1 MPADQPFCPLGSLTQ
16 TSGTSAD
23 FLGRVFNP
31 KASKY
36 SYKAKGDGKLIE
48 KTKLSCILLGEDAG
62 HYCEAIIKASAAEV
76 AQALEK
82 YLHGTTG
89 SGAVFS
95 ASAVLL
101 SLLIP
106 LGSLPPRA
114 GGLGS
119 LPPRAGGATQR
130 YSRWTKTAWFWR

>member
-1 MPADQPFCPLGSLTQ
+1 M
-16 TSGTSAD
+16 
-23 FLGRVFNP
+23 
-31 KASKY
+31 
-36 SYKAKGDGKLIE
+36 E
-48 KTKLSCILLGEDAG
+48 KVKFSCILLGEDAG

-95 ASAVLL
+95 VSAVLL